1 MSETQENKGLS
12 VAHLSRSKSNRN
24 GYSKANL
31 QASQIKSNQNNSS
44 LSSKEDVIET
54 SKQSKDLNNSNLNR
68 FLGKKFTNIRKI
80 ASKTFKYY
88 VYRKPYGIR
97 LLTNMKIDKLKKFL
111 KICKYSIQLR
121 KVVYK

>member
-88 VYRKPYGIR
+88 VYRKP
-97 LLTNMKIDKLKKFL
+97 TN
-111 KICKYSIQLR
+111 
-121 KVVYK
+121 